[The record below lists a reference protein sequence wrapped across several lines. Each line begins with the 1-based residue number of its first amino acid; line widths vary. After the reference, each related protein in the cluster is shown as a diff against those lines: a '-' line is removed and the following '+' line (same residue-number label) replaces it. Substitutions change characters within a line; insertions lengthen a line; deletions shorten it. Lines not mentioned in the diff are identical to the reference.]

1 MENNATAEETLLN
14 RAAKEVKKSKVFQ
27 KAVAIGIGIGIATAA
42 MAYAPVDNPIAPDD
56 ALAYTQYEQIISNGH
71 GYITPSYL
79 VIHETAD
86 PGATAKQLMTYWR
99 NNPNAY
105 VVHYTMDL
113 DGDVVYH
120 AMADNRKAWHV
131 GNGNSRTVGIE
142 LCHATNK
149 SDFNAQWTEAIK
161 WAGDYLNAKGWGID
175 RLLCHNDCRLKWGG
189 TDHTD
194 PISYF
199 ETYGKSWS
207 QFKAA
212 VQAYMKTG
220 EVSGSA
226 GSSVGGSASNS
237 SVSGH
242 SGTGFGGTY
251 TVMASSLNIRTA
263 PSTSAGIVGNYA
275 RGGKV
280 VLDDWYKIADGYVW
294 GKYTAYSGNVRY
306 VAVGK
311 PTGGY
316 DPSDYLVKGGKA
328 TRSTSSTSST
338 KSGGW
343 HTVDVN
349 TALNVRSGPGTNYR
363 ITGQLHD
370 GYDLY
375 VQSISNGWAK
385 YQAYSGTRYVS
396 AQYLDAA

>member
-1 MENNATAEETLLN
+1 MTKTL
-14 RAAKEVKKSKVFQ
+14 KQTKVAQ
-27 KAVAIGIGIGIATAA
+27 KLIAIGTAACIATAA
-42 MAYAPVDNPIAPDD
+42 MAYAPTDSPVAPND
-56 ALAYTQYEQIISNGH
+56 AFAYTQKEQIISNGH
-71 GYITPSYL
+71 GYISPSYL

-113 DGDVVYH
+113 DGDTVYH

-131 GNGNSRTVGIE
+131 GNGNAYTVGIE

-149 SDFNAQWTEAIK
+149 ADFNEQWDEAVK

-194 PISYF
+194 PLGYF
-199 ETYGKSWS
+199 ESYGKSWS

-212 VQAYMKTG
+212 VQAYMRTG

-226 GSSVGGSASNS
+226 GSTVGGSTSSGSSASSGS
-237 SVSGH
+237 SVGH

-263 PSTSAGIVGNYA
+263 PSTSAGIVGSYS

-316 DPSDYLVKGGKA
+316 DPSDYLVKA
-328 TRSTSSTSST
+328 AIT
-338 KSGGW
+338 SGGSSASSGGAGDYV
-343 HTVDVN
+343 VDVN
-349 TALNVRSGPGTNYR
+349 TRLNVRSGPGTNYR
-363 ITGQLHD
+363 ITGTLSD
-370 GYDLY
+370 GYVLH

-385 YQAYSGTRYVS
+385 YQAYTGTRYVS

>member
-1 MENNATAEETLLN
+1 MTQATK
-14 RAAKEVKKSKVFQ
+14 RSAALIAFVSVVAL
-27 KAVAIGIGIGIATAA
+27 AVALLLPNSAW
-42 MAYAPVDNPIAPDD
+42 
-56 ALAYTQYEQIISNGH
+56 AYTQKEKIISSGH
-71 GYITPSYL
+71 GSISPSYL

-86 PGATAKQLMTYWR
+86 PGATADQLMRYWQ

-120 AMADNRKAWHV
+120 AMKDNRKAWHV

-149 SDFNAQWTEAIK
+149 SDFNKQWKEAVK
-161 WAGDYLNAKGWGID
+161 WAGDYLNAKGWGIN
-175 RLLCHNDCRLKWGG
+175 RLLSHNDCRLKWGG

-226 GSSVGGSASNS
+226 GSSVGGSASSS
-237 SVSGH
+237 SVSGN

-251 TVMASSLNIRTA
+251 TVMASSLNIRSA
-263 PSTSAGIVGNYA
+263 PSTSASVVGSYA

-280 VLDDWYKIADGYVW
+280 ILDDWYKIADGYVW
-294 GKYTAYSGNVRY
+294 GKYAAYSGKTRY

-328 TRSTSSTSST
+328 TSSTSSA

-343 HTVDVN
+343 YTVDVN

>member
-1 MENNATAEETLLN
+1 MIKTLKQTKAATKLIAVT
-14 RAAKEVKKSKVFQ
+14 AA
-27 KAVAIGIGIGIATAA
+27 IGIATAA
-42 MAYAPVDNPIAPDD
+42 MAYAPTDSIVGPDD
-56 ALAYTQYEQIISNGH
+56 AMAYTQHEQIISNGH
-71 GYITPSYL
+71 GSINPSYL

-86 PGATAKQLMTYWR
+86 PGATADNLMAYWR

-113 DGDVVYH
+113 DGDTVYH

-131 GNGNSRTVGIE
+131 GNGNAYTVGIE
-142 LCHATNK
+142 LCHTTNK
-149 SDFNAQWTEAIK
+149 ADFNEQWDEAVK

-194 PISYF
+194 PLGYF
-199 ETYGKSWS
+199 ESYGKSWS

-212 VQAYMKTG
+212 VQAYMRTG

-226 GSSVGGSASNS
+226 GSTVGGSTS
-237 SVSGH
+237 SGSSAGH

-263 PSTSAGIVGNYA
+263 PSTSAGIVGSYS

-316 DPSDYLVKGGKA
+316 DSSDYLVKGGNA
-328 TRSTSSTSST
+328 GSSTSGA

-343 HTVDVN
+343 YTVDVN
-349 TALNVRSGPGTNYR
+349 TALNVRSGPSTNYR

-370 GYDLY
+370 GYKLY
-375 VQSISNGWAK
+375 VQSVSNGWAK
-385 YQAYSGTRYVS
+385 YQAYTGTRYVS

>member
-1 MENNATAEETLLN
+1 MMQAIKRNAALVALVSTIALAVSLLVPN
-14 RAAKEVKKSKVFQ
+14 AAW
-27 KAVAIGIGIGIATAA
+27 
-42 MAYAPVDNPIAPDD
+42 
-56 ALAYTQYEQIISNGH
+56 AYTQKEQIISNGH

-86 PGATAKQLMTYWR
+86 PGATAKQLMAYWR

-149 SDFNAQWTEAIK
+149 SDFNKQWKEAVK

-175 RLLCHNDCRLKWGG
+175 RLLSHNDCRLKWGG

-226 GSSVGGSASNS
+226 GSSVGGSASSS

-294 GKYTAYSGNVRY
+294 GKYTAYSGNTRY

-328 TRSTSSTSST
+328 TSSTGSA
-338 KSGGW
+338 KSCGW
-343 HTVDVN
+343 YTVDVN

>member
-1 MENNATAEETLLN
+1 MTQATK
-14 RAAKEVKKSKVFQ
+14 RSAALIALVSVIAL
-27 KAVAIGIGIGIATAA
+27 AVALLLPNSAW
-42 MAYAPVDNPIAPDD
+42 AYV
-56 ALAYTQYEQIISNGH
+56 QKEKIISSGH
-71 GYITPSYL
+71 GSISPSYL

-86 PGATAKQLMTYWR
+86 PGATADQLMRYWQ

-120 AMADNRKAWHV
+120 AMKDNRKAWHV
-131 GNGNSRTVGIE
+131 GNGNAYTVGIE
-142 LCHATNK
+142 LCHATNQA
-149 SDFNAQWTEAIK
+149 DFNSQWNEAVK
-161 WAGDYLNAKGWGID
+161 WAGDYLNSKGWGIN
-175 RLLCHNDCRLKWGG
+175 RLLCHNDCRFKWGG

-199 ETYGKSWS
+199 NSYGKSWS

-212 VQAYMKTG
+212 VQSYMQSGQFSEATG
-220 EVSGSA
+220 
-226 GSSVGGSASNS
+226 GSSANSGDSSASG
-237 SVSGH
+237 GH
-242 SGTGFGGTY
+242 SGTGFGGNY

-263 PSTSAGIVGNYA
+263 PSTSAGIVGNYT
-275 RGGKV
+275 RGGHV

-294 GKYTAYSGNVRY
+294 GKYTAYSGKTRY

-328 TRSTSSTSST
+328 TSSTSSA

-343 HTVDVN
+343 YTVDVN

>member
-1 MENNATAEETLLN
+1 MTQATK
-14 RAAKEVKKSKVFQ
+14 RSAALIALVSVIAL
-27 KAVAIGIGIGIATAA
+27 AVALLLPNSAW
-42 MAYAPVDNPIAPDD
+42 
-56 ALAYTQYEQIISNGH
+56 AYTQKEKIISSGH
-71 GYITPSYL
+71 GSISPSYL

-86 PGATAKQLMTYWR
+86 PGATADQLMRYWQ

-120 AMADNRKAWHV
+120 AMKDNRKAWHV
-131 GNGNSRTVGIE
+131 GNGNAYTVGIE
-142 LCHATNK
+142 LCHATNQA
-149 SDFNAQWTEAIK
+149 DFNAQWNEAVK
-161 WAGDYLNAKGWGID
+161 WAGDYLNSKGWGIN

-199 ETYGKSWS
+199 NSYGKSWS

-212 VQAYMKTG
+212 VQSYMQSGQFSEATG
-220 EVSGSA
+220 
-226 GSSVGGSASNS
+226 GSSTSSGGSSASA
-237 SVSGH
+237 GH
-242 SGTGFGGTY
+242 SGTGFGGNY

-263 PSTSAGIVGNYA
+263 PSTSAGIVGNYT

-294 GKYTAYSGNVRY
+294 GKYTAYSGKTRY

-316 DPSDYLVKGGKA
+316 DPSDYLVKGGNA
-328 TRSTSSTSST
+328 
-338 KSGGW
+338 SGGSSASSGGAG
-343 HTVDVN
+343 TYVVDVN
-349 TALNVRSGPGTNYR
+349 TRLNVRSGPGTNYR
-363 ITGQLHD
+363 ITGSLSD
-370 GYDLY
+370 GYVLH